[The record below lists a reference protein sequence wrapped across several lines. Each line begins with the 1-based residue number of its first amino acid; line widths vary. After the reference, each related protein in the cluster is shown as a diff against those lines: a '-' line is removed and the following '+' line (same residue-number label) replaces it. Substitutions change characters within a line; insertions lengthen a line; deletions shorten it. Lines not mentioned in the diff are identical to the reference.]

1 MFFGRSQYG
10 GESPAGTPD
19 RDAFYD
25 DNGGVADR
33 LVMRYE
39 LDSVRAHEV
48 VLAGPGTLNTRTRR
62 VRRFRLRCRWRFPRA
77 SSRFLLPRDRPRRIP
92 AVSPAV
98 SPRSVRVRRSARDAR
113 GVDGAAAR
121 VDRRR
126 SSAAPRRFHAI
137 PGNQRLWAVS
147 FFWLFLVIFGYSH
160 MGNCTDGVFC
170 LQTRPRYPPST
181 RKIQS
186 HLSTHKHRSRR
197 MAWRAWRR
205 RWRRTG

>member
-1 MFFGRSQYG
+1 VFLFRSRYG

-33 LVMRYE
+33 LVIRYE

-48 VLAGPGTLNTRTRR
+48 VLAGAGETKYPYVPRSSVPVAMPVAVPAGIQPFPPPSRPSTSSSQPFHQPFHGVYAFDTQRATHEAWMAQQRAWIAAGVPPPPADFMPFPGTTSLGGK
-62 VRRFRLRCRWRFPRA
+62 
-77 SSRFLLPRDRPRRIP
+77 FL
-92 AVSPAV
+92 
-98 SPRSVRVRRSARDAR
+98 
-113 GVDGAAAR
+113 
-121 VDRRR
+121 
-126 SSAAPRRFHAI
+126 
-137 PGNQRLWAVS
+137 
-147 FFWLFLVIFGYSH
+147 LVIFGYSH

-205 RWRRTG
+205 RWRRTT